1 MWLSWARM
9 REKLNVGMAAARK
22 TRWLM
27 TGLVAAAPAAL
38 AIFVGV
44 TGCKS
49 TPSRFEARF
58 YDIDT
63 NMLPRGAQ
71 SAGRKAESAGLR
83 EQGAGGAGLKGV
95 VQATDRIGVPVG
107 GQLLPLQSPVF
118 ETNVTLVTNYEPA
131 YTYTPNERA
140 RSLSAVAGS
149 AAGLLGPVGELVA
162 LLCAGAFGVWAQL
175 RTSKATKV
183 SAVLAQVIETGRAVL
198 RMSPQGQ
205 KVDEKWKAWMITHQ
219 AQQGVVED
227 VVKLLATVVDDKTAY
242 ETAAKLLSM
251 MEERK

>member
-1 MWLSWARM
+1 
-9 REKLNVGMAAARK
+9 V
-22 TRWLM
+22 
-27 TGLVAAAPAAL
+27 
-38 AIFVGV
+38 
-44 TGCKS
+44 
-49 TPSRFEARF
+49 
-58 YDIDT
+58 
-63 NMLPRGAQ
+63 
-71 SAGRKAESAGLR
+71 
-83 EQGAGGAGLKGV
+83 AGLKGV

-118 ETNVTLVTNYEPA
+118 ETNVTMVTNYEAA

-198 RMSPQGQ
+198 QASPQGR